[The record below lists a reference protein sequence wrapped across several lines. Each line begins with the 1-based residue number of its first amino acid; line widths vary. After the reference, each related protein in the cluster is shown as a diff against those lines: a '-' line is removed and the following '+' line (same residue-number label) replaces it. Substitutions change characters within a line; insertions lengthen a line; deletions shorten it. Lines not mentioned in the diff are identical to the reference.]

1 MENTVIK
8 FVDIEIEK
16 QKINKH
22 KSLILVINIDIYK
35 ILKSN
40 KISLGKEGY
49 KYNGIWDS

>member
-8 FVDIEIEK
+8 FGGIEIEK

-22 KSLILVINIDIYK
+22 KSLVLVINIDIYK

-40 KISLGKEGY
+40 KISFGKEGY
-49 KYNGIWDS
+49 KYNEICDS